1 VGLYTLYTLLD
12 WQGLEW
18 GKGGMTTWLWGQ
30 QMGCLFC
37 VQLFKL
43 LKGFE
48 KVLTL
53 FPFPQKQKRERAFS
67 KEWR

>member
-1 VGLYTLYTLLD
+1 LD

-18 GKGGMTTWLWGQ
+18 GKGRMTTWLWGQ

-37 VQLFKL
+37 VTTK
-43 LKGFE
+43 

-53 FPFPQKQKRERAFS
+53 FLFPKAKEGKGILKRMEIIMRR
-67 KEWR
+67 KVHPNMV